1 MAETLGGRIKS
12 LRLARGLAQPD
23 LAARVGISQP
33 SLSNI
38 ERNKTEKLRG
48 DTLAG
53 LCRELGVTPD
63 VLLRGTTTRNPE
75 SVLHEAEI
83 MGLWRQLTDDDQ
95 VHLLAIARALAQR
108 RAPLPRTPPAAP
120 EQPRKGAAAQP
131 FPAFTTQHGRLT
143 ET

>member
-1 MAETLGGRIKS
+1 MEQTLGGRIKS
-12 LRLARGLAQPD
+12 LRIARGLAQPD

-95 VHLLAIARALAQR
+95 SHLLAVARALAQR
-108 RAPLPRTPPAAP
+108 RTTLPRGPAVKAA
-120 EQPRKGAAAQP
+120 EPRKGADVQP

-143 ET
+143 ES